1 MPEIVF
7 VLVKLAFVALLWA
20 FVLTVA
26 FAVRADLFGVRTTRG
41 PRTIPADRPTGR
53 VKPARRAR
61 KAPTN
66 LVVTAGS
73 LTGTRIPLGTT
84 PIVIGRAPDS
94 TLVLTDDYVSTRHA
108 QIAQRNGEWCVE
120 DLGSTNGTYLGNTK
134 VTDPTPVPAGVPVVI
149 GKTSMEL
156 RP

>member
-26 FAVRADLFGVRTTRG
+26 FAVRADLFGVRPSRAPHTVA
-41 PRTIPADRPTGR
+41 ADRPA
-53 VKPARRAR
+53 ARPKATRRMR
-61 KAPTN
+61 KAPTT

-73 LTGTRIPLGTT
+73 LSGTRIPLGTT
-84 PIVIGRAPDS
+84 AIIIGRAPDS
-94 TLVLTDDYVSTRHA
+94 TVVLTDDYVSTRHA
-108 QIAQRNGEWCVE
+108 QLTQRNGEWWVE

-156 RP
+156 RA